1 MNNILKIVLQLNISG
16 SIFFII
22 FSLISFFSKNI
33 FSAKWNFLVL
43 KLNMIFFIFPIV
55 SIYDY
60 FIKKSSKVYLNSFN
74 IVFNKIGNINNS
86 LWIFKVLFI
95 VWIVGVVVFIV
106 WNIYCYY
113 RFTTYIMSNSYEDK
127 RFDDILYRYK
137 LKLNIK
143 SNIAIIKSNSVKS
156 PVVIGIVNPK
166 IIFPINIE
174 YDNKLE
180 PVINHEL
187 VHLKRR
193 DLLTKFIQRLITAI
207 NWFNPIIYMFN
218 NNMEK
223 WCEISCDEIVAEDLS
238 YDERKEYGNMILNV
252 IENVSLTPSSLC
264 LYLCNDKKYIKR
276 RLVMM
281 LNSEKSSRIKNIF
294 SGLLVG
300 GLVLGSTVISVSA
313 KTSNNNSNNINL
325 SGKSYEEAISIIKDS
340 GLDFISEE
348 FISQSMMEENEIGA
362 IVVINVETGE
372 VLEHISYS
380 KNE

>member
-1 MNNILKIVLQLNISG
+1 MNNILKIVLQLSISG

-33 FSAKWNFLVL
+33 FLAKWNFLVL

-74 IVFNKIGNINNS
+74 VVFNKIGNINNS
-86 LWIFKVLFI
+86 LGIFKVLFI
-95 VWIVGVVVFIV
+95 IWIVGVVVFIV

-113 RFTTYIMSNSYEDK
+113 RFITYIMSNSYEDK

-143 SNIAIIKSNSVKS
+143 SNVAIIKSNSVKS

-166 IIFPINIE
+166 IIFPSNIK
-174 YDNKLE
+174 YNNKLD
-180 PVINHEL
+180 PIINHEL
-187 VHLKRR
+187 IHIKRK
-193 DLLTKFIQRLITAI
+193 DLLIKFIQIGITAI
-207 NWFNPIIYMFN
+207 HWFNPIIYMLN

-238 YDERKEYGNMILNV
+238 YEERKEYGNMILNV
-252 IENVSLTPSSLC
+252 IENVSLTSSSLC

-281 LNSEKSSRIKNIF
+281 LNAEKSSKIKSIF
-294 SGLLVG
+294 AGLLVVG
-300 GLVLGSTVISVSA
+300 VVLGSAGVSVSA
-313 KTSNNNSNNINL
+313 TTSNNNSTNINL
-325 SGKSYEEAISIIKDS
+325 AGKSYEEAISIIKDS

-348 FISQSMMEENEIGA
+348 FISESIIGESSRGA
-362 IVVINVETGE
+362 MVVINVETGE